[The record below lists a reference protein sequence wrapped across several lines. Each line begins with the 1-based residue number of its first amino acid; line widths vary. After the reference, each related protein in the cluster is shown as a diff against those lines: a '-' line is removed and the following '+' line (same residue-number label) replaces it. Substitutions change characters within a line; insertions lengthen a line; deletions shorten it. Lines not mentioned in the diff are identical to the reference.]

1 MKSLHAFSI
10 AIILTCLAWLHP
22 AVAAEKPNIVVIVAD
37 DLGYA
42 DVLFNPQHPKEVTTP
57 NLDALAKQNVI
68 CRQGYV
74 TGNVSD
80 NGGPLA
86 QSAVNAPLR
95 GGKHQGSQAGWW
107 AVRSGDWK
115 LVGDKARVGLFDL
128 SKDGSEKNDLAKA
141 MPAKV
146 AALTKLHDAWLAE
159 MPNPV
164 KSGAKRYG
172 MTLPGGDSP
181 VTQKKKTPE
190 ENQKARDEERA
201 KRRAA
206 QKTQP

>member
-1 MKSLHAFSI
+1 
-10 AIILTCLAWLHP
+10 
-22 AVAAEKPNIVVIVAD
+22 
-37 DLGYA
+37 
-42 DVLFNPQHPKEVTTP
+42 VLFNPQHPKEVITP

-128 SKDGSEKNDLAKA
+128 SKDGFEKNDLVKA
-141 MPAKV
+141 MPEKV
-146 AALTKLHDAWLAE
+146 AELTKLHDAWLAE